1 MIIARVFEM
10 ENVFNTNLFLGNITY
25 LDFIV
30 QILLLRSVAY
40 TCYHI

>member
-1 MIIARVFEM
+1 MIIARVLEM
-10 ENVFNTNLFLGNITY
+10 ENISNRNLFLGNITY
-25 LDFIV
+25 LDFIA